1 MLFVGDDPDC
11 ALAIARWLRP
21 YFQVIVA
28 ADCEEALKL
37 VDDGNPVA
45 LLVTDLDG
53 ALVQAL
59 GLLCALRRRGDAL
72 VRRAIVYTREPVRA
86 MKQLAERGLGAIVVD
101 KARGL
106 GELRQTALA
115 LRDGT
120 G

>member
-28 ADCEEALKL
+28 ADCEEALKIM
-37 VDDGNPVA
+37 DDGNLVD

-53 ALVQAL
+53 ALAHSL

-72 VRRAIVYTREPVRA
+72 CRRAIVYTRDPVRA
-86 MKQLAERGLGAIVVD
+86 MKQLAERGVRAVIVD
-101 KARGL
+101 KAQGFCA
-106 GELRQTALA
+106 LREKALA
-115 LRDGT
+115 LRDG
-120 G
+120 